1 MTPKGTNITSKS
13 NQNNNKM
20 TKYPL
25 NVGRNFGRV
34 QILVFTPKLEK
45 HGQGAALCFIHF
57 CDSEI
62 KQSTDTSFDSKPKQ
76 KLPGYRPVFHTFFD
90 SEIRQSAY
98 NTYIPPPRA
107 STSDFNRIGGTG
119 RKAFTIAI
127 YIYIYIFIEPHGI
140 FCIRARWDRG
150 LARFQNCSLSGACIF
165 GWTGFRILSILG

>member
-1 MTPKGTNITSKS
+1 M
-13 NQNNNKM
+13 
-20 TKYPL
+20 
-25 NVGRNFGRV
+25 
-34 QILVFTPKLEK
+34 KL
-45 HGQGAALCFIHF
+45 HQA
-57 CDSEI
+57 DSEI
-62 KQSTDTSFDSKPKQ
+62 RQITDTSFDCKKYKTGQ
-76 KLPGYRPVFHTFFD
+76 GTALRFIHFFD

-98 NTYIPPPRA
+98 NTYIPPPCA

-165 GWTGFRILSILG
+165 GWTGFRILSILGQGGGGVFHSDQTWAHGESLASHSL